1 MEWKLCMRQAARC
14 LGALV
19 PALLLAACSSYGPP
33 RLAPGSAPEAARQ
46 ALGQPSAEYRR
57 PDGGT
62 RLEFARGPFGRH
74 TWMLDYDAQGR
85 LLGWEQVLTE
95 SHFLRLRP
103 GMSEAEVLFAI
114 GTPSHRQWLSRQ
126 QHRLWSYRYE
136 TPFCQWFQVSLDRAG
151 RVAEL
156 GHGPD
161 PLCDN
166 LENDQGL

>member
-1 MEWKLCMRQAARC
+1 METNRWSGVTGGCLASAA
-14 LGALV
+14 L
-19 PALLLAACSSYGPP
+19 ALLLAACGTYGPP
-33 RLAPGSAPEAARQ
+33 RLAPGSPPEAAMQ
-46 ALGQPSAEYRR
+46 ALGRPTGEYPR
-57 PDGGT
+57 PDGGR

-95 SHFLRLRP
+95 ANFLALRP
-103 GMSEAEVLFAI
+103 GMSEGELLFAI
-114 GTPSHRQWLSRQ
+114 GRPSHRQWLPRQ

-161 PLCDN
+161 PLCDPDESD
-166 LENDQGL
+166 LSP